1 MRSFGT
7 PKSEIS
13 MTSLVTKGL
22 KGPVFRDS
30 AVLTIFF
37 RVLAEFLKI
46 FLDSAVDG
54 VQEAEPKGVLIFA
67 TI

>member
-1 MRSFGT
+1 MRSFGI

-13 MTSLVTKGL
+13 MTNLATKGL
-22 KGPVFRDS
+22 KDPVFQDS
-30 AVLTIFF
+30 AILTIFF
-37 RVLAEFLKI
+37 RVLAEFLKN
-46 FLDSAVDG
+46 FLDSAVDV